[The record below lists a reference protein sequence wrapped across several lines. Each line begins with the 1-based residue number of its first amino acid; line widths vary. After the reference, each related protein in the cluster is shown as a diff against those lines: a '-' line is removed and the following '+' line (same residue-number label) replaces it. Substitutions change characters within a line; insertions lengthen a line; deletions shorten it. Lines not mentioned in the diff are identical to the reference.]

1 MYGTLLQ
8 NIFNL
13 IVSLYSPRGF
23 GTEGHFCRIYVIFA
37 GNMGIFCGI
46 YGALLRNIC
55 TLMVLLHP
63 ARGLRSAGHGT
74 FAEYIRLF
82 GATYGAL
89 CRNIWGSL
97 AEYVGVLCGI
107 HRALLG
113 NTQGSFAEH
122 IYLDGL
128 VAFGARFEHSGAW
141 HFAPDKVGDG
151 LDISQKSALHLFS
164 LQHLVGR

>member
-1 MYGTLLQ
+1 
-8 NIFNL
+8 
-13 IVSLYSPRGF
+13 
-23 GTEGHFCRIYVIFA
+23 
-37 GNMGIFCGI
+37 MGLFVGI
-46 YGALLRNIC
+46 YGALWRNMWESC
-55 TLMVLLHP
+55 
-63 ARGLRSAGHGT
+63 
-74 FAEYIRLF
+74 AEYTGLF
-82 GATYGAL
+82 
-89 CRNIWGSL
+89 W
-97 AEYVGVLCGI
+97 GI
-107 HRALLG
+107 HRALLR